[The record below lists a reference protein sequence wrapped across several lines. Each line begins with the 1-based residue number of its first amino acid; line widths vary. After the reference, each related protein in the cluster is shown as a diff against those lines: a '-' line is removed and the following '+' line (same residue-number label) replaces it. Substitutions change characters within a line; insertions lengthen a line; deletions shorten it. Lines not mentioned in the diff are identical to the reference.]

1 MRRTTGWALG
11 SFLAVALAAASGC
24 YKGDFANCHVT
35 CATSTDCPGGLA
47 CNPQGLC
54 SSNGSMCNNMPDADL
69 TKPQPITVTKTG
81 DGEVVS
87 DPSGITCG
95 TTCMAEFA
103 PLSSVTLTANAAATT
118 AFDGWGGDCAAEQ
131 SNTCAL
137 TMDGPKTVSATF
149 ATHGA
154 KRWVK
159 QISFT
164 GQDYVGSEL
173 DVDANG
179 DVIAAGK
186 IDDNGVNTLHVV
198 KYAKADGAVVWEK
211 KISATNF
218 GFTVGALTTDPAGD
232 VYVCSRFQGQGATTI
247 GGVSVTG
254 DIFGNV
260 LAMRLAAATGDFV
273 WVKQWGGTAQELCEG
288 AVVLDNF
295 VYFTGYTSSN
305 PSTFD
310 AVTFTGSTND
320 GFIVRAPIATGTIAA
335 GNGRHLDGP
344 FRIED
349 IAANTGN
356 VAITGSISGAMT
368 TQIPSCNL
376 SITSTG
382 DEGFVLNFR
391 TSDLTCTWGRTFGS
405 TTAGEATFASGIAAV
420 PGGGFAV
427 TGFFQGAVL
436 WATSGS
442 SIVSKGMS
450 DAFIARY
457 DAAGTHVWSF
467 GYGTTANEG
476 GRSVGVTPTGEVVFA
491 GEFASS
497 IQFGTHMLTGA
508 TNDVFVTR
516 MSAGNTPVH
525 EWAIKVGGTASE
537 FVSGVDVDPQGTVSV
552 LAYFTGMSEVA
563 GTPLTAQDYDA
574 WVASFVR

>member
-1 MRRTTGWALG
+1 
-11 SFLAVALAAASGC
+11 
-24 YKGDFANCHVT
+24 
-35 CATSTDCPGGLA
+35 
-47 CNPQGLC
+47 
-54 SSNGSMCNNMPDADL
+54 
-69 TKPQPITVTKTG
+69 
-81 DGEVVS
+81 
-87 DPSGITCG
+87 
-95 TTCMAEFA
+95 
-103 PLSSVTLTANAAATT
+103 
-118 AFDGWGGDCAAEQ
+118 
-131 SNTCAL
+131 
-137 TMDGPKTVSATF
+137 
-149 ATHGA
+149 
-154 KRWVK
+154 
-159 QISFT
+159 
-164 GQDYVGSEL
+164 
-173 DVDANG
+173 
-179 DVIAAGK
+179 
-186 IDDNGVNTLHVV
+186 
-198 KYAKADGAVVWEK
+198 
-211 KISATNF
+211 
-218 GFTVGALTTDPAGD
+218 
-232 VYVCSRFQGQGATTI
+232 
-247 GGVSVTG
+247 
-254 DIFGNV
+254 
-260 LAMRLAAATGDFV
+260 
-273 WVKQWGGTAQELCEG
+273 
-288 AVVLDNF
+288 
-295 VYFTGYTSSN
+295 
-305 PSTFD
+305 
-310 AVTFTGSTND
+310 
-320 GFIVRAPIATGTIAA
+320 
-335 GNGRHLDGP
+335 
-344 FRIED
+344 
-349 IAANTGN
+349 
-356 VAITGSISGAMT
+356 MT